1 MAEKLFKVE
10 IVTPKKVVFSS
21 DVQSFTAPGTN
32 GSFQVLVNHAPFLS
46 SIGIGEVKLT
56 DAGGNN
62 WRYATSGGFVEVKN
76 NHVVMLAESAE
87 RSDEIDVARA
97 EQAKQRAVE
106 RLERHDPTTDIDR
119 ARLAL
124 LRALNRLR
132 VAQKG

>member
-1 MAEKLFKVE
+1 MAGKSFKLE

-46 SIGIGEVKLT
+46 SIAIGEVKLT
-56 DAGGNN
+56 DASGVT
-62 WRYATSGGFVEVKN
+62 WRYATAGGFVEVKN

-97 EQAKQRAVE
+97 EKAKERAQQRLAS
-106 RLERHDPTTDIDR
+106 HDPDIDIER

-124 LRALNRLR
+124 HRAMNRLR
-132 VAQKG
+132 VAQK

>member
-76 NHVVMLAESAE
+76 NHVVMLAEKCGAFRRDRCCACRTSQTA
-87 RSDEIDVARA
+87 SSRA
-97 EQAKQRAVE
+97 SG
-106 RLERHDPTTDIDR
+106 TS
-119 ARLAL
+119 
-124 LRALNRLR
+124 
-132 VAQKG
+132 